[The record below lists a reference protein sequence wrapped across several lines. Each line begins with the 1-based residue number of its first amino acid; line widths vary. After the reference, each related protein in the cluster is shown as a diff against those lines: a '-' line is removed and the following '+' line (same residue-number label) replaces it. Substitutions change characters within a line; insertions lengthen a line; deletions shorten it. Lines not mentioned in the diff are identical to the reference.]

1 MSERKYDVL
10 DVEESAIV
18 EDVESGEYLVE
29 ENLSVRIEALQAA
42 AMKTRLIT
50 VRVQQPTQLH

>member
-1 MSERKYDVL
+1 MSERKYDML